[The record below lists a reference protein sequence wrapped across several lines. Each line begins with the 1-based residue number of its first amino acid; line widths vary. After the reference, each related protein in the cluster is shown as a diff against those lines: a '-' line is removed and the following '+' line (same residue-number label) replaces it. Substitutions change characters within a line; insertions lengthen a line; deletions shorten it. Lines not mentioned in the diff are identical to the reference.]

1 MTFQSPL
8 WLLALLAVA
17 ALVAVYV
24 ILQLRRKAYAA
35 RFTNVALLGSIV
47 PKRPGWRRHLAFGV
61 VALGLATLVVS
72 LAVPSSEVRVPRE
85 RATVVM
91 AVDVSLSMQARDIE
105 PDRFRA
111 MQTAAKEFVDVLP
124 ERINLGLVSFAGT
137 ATTVVPPTTDRQQ
150 VRNAIDNLQ
159 LAESTAI
166 GEAVFSSLTAIQN
179 FQTSLGEQG
188 EEAPPAR
195 VVLLSDGY
203 NTVGRDD
210 TQAVDAAIAAGIPV
224 STIAFGTDYGTLD
237 LDGETVPVPVDRATL
252 ERIADETGGSYSE
265 AASASELE
273 QVYADL
279 GSQIGYTTE
288 PKDISPWFV
297 RVGVFVLLV
306 GALLSLFWTNRL
318 V

>member
-17 ALVAVYV
+17 VLVGVYV
-24 ILQLRRKAYAA
+24 LLQLRRKAYAA

-105 PDRFRA
+105 PTRFEA
-111 MQTAAKEFVDVLP
+111 MQVAAKEFVEVLP
-124 ERINLGLVSFAGT
+124 ERINLGLVTFAGS
-137 ATTVVPPTTDRQQ
+137 ATTLVPPTTDREQ
-150 VRNAIDNLQ
+150 VRGAIDNLE

-166 GEAVFSSLTAIQN
+166 GEAIFTSLTAIQN
-179 FQTSLGEQG
+179 FQSSLGESG

-210 TQAVDAAIAAGIPV
+210 TQAIDAAIAAGVPV

-252 ERIADETGGSYSE
+252 ENIADQTGGSYSE

-297 RVGVFVLLV
+297 RAGVLVLLL
-306 GALLSLFWTNRL
+306 GAVMSLFWTNRL

>member
-8 WLLALLAVA
+8 WLLALLGVL
-17 ALVAVYV
+17 ALVGFYV
-24 ILQLRRKAYAA
+24 WVQRRRQAYAA
-35 RFTNVALLGSIV
+35 RFTNVALLGSIM
-47 PKRPGWRRHLAFGV
+47 PRRPGWRRHLAFGV
-61 VALGLATLVVS
+61 LALGLATLVVS
-72 LAVPSSEVRVPRE
+72 LAVPSTEVRVPRE

-91 AVDVSLSMQARDIE
+91 AVDVSLSMQATDIQ

-137 ATTVVPPTTDRQQ
+137 ATTVVPPTTDRLQ
-150 VRNAIDNLQ
+150 VANAIDNLD

-166 GEAVFSSLTAIQN
+166 GEAVFTSLTTIEN
-179 FQTSLGEQG
+179 FQSTVVTRG
-188 EEAPPAR
+188 EEPPPAR
-195 VVLLSDGY
+195 IVLLSDGQT
-203 NTVGRDD
+203 TVGRED
-210 TQAVDAAIAAGIPV
+210 TQAIDAAKAAGVPV

-237 LDGETVPVPVDRATL
+237 LDGEIVPVPVDRAAL
-252 ERIADETGGSYSE
+252 EAIADQTGGSYSQAVS
-265 AASASELE
+265 AAELE

-288 PKDISPWFV
+288 PQDISPWFV
-297 RVGVFVLLV
+297 RSGVLIAVLGV
-306 GALLSLFWTNRL
+306 VLSLLWTNRL